1 MFVTVFIKHNNVAL
15 KFAEKIR
22 SRIQQESMRN
32 CKITENLEQVDMEI
46 ENAEI
51 QPKYKTVKN

>member
-15 KFAEKIR
+15 KFAKKIR

-51 QPKYKTVKN
+51 